1 MTHNRSAAYR
11 NRNSWGPTTSVV
23 ATTRGCLQSLEGEEF
38 AEEYTERMV
47 SAQLRQMDPL
57 KEDLADWLNKTLLIN
72 YINRDNFLTEL
83 SNGVVLFHLAQV
95 IQESAKCSIAKGL
108 IKGPVPDIRD
118 KCFEKAR
125 RGSFFSRDNVENFIK
140 FCRSLG
146 VHENLL
152 FESEDLVLNKNARN
166 VILCLLEVARIA
178 TRFGV
183 EPPGLVQLEKE
194 IAEEERIQS
203 ADSGLGSLLS
213 WQFQAAAPI
222 GGDKMRLSNSAS
234 AISTLSNNPN
244 ARWNT
249 GPHSHL
255 ILVPDAGAGGD
266 NNTNNSLR
274 HRLPAPSA
282 GASDGVPSDHTEEED
297 EWSRGSGEDEED
309 DVIDGVRNGQVQE
322 PPPSPEV
329 PPIRPSSAAGG
340 LIANGSGDTS
350 MTELDRKVQLATR
363 LMQNSCRCSKER
375 CSNMR
380 VKKVGEGKYNIAG
393 RNVFVRLLKGRHMM
407 VRVGGGWDTLD
418 HFLLRHDPCQVKIV
432 SRNNVTSNGSIGN
445 STTCY
450 DTITSTG
457 NSTGGSNSTCSSSA
471 ATSPTSPTSPIMYI
485 AENGVDRASNGGKYL
500 HIRAKYRSPP
510 PRENGSVAR

>member
-1 MTHNRSAAYR
+1 MTYNRNGATR

-47 SAQLRQMDPL
+47 SAQMRQLDPL
-57 KEDLADWLNKTLLIN
+57 KEDLAEWLNKTLVIE
-72 YINRDNFLTEL
+72 YINGDTFLTEL

-95 IQESAKCSIAKGL
+95 IQESAKCAIAKGL
-108 IKGPVPDIRD
+108 MKGPAPDIRD
-118 KCFEKAR
+118 RCFEKAR

-166 VILCLLEVARIA
+166 VILCLLEVARFA
-178 TRFGV
+178 ARFGV

-213 WQFQAAAPI
+213 WQFQAAGPMV
-222 GGDKMRLSNSAS
+222 GDKMRLSNSAS
-234 AISTLSNNPN
+234 AISSLTGNNPPSS
-244 ARWNT
+244 RWNT

-255 ILVPDAGAGGD
+255 VLAPDGGAGGD
-266 NNTNNSLR
+266 NNTNTNSLR

-297 EWSRGSGEDEED
+297 EWSRGSGEDPDEED
-309 DVIDGVRNGQVQE
+309 AIDGVRQVQE
-322 PPPSPEV
+322 PPPSPEA
-329 PPIRPSSAAGG
+329 IARPTSAAGG
-340 LIANGSGDTS
+340 LIMNGAGDTS

-375 CSNMR
+375 CSNVK

-418 HFLLRHDPCQVKIV
+418 HFLLRHDPCQVKVV
-432 SRNNVTSNGSIGN
+432 SRNNITSNGNIGN
-445 STTCY
+445 NVY
-450 DTITSTG
+450 DTITGATSTG
-457 NSTGGSNSTCSSSA
+457 TNSTCSSSA

-485 AENGVDRASNGGKYL
+485 ADNASDRGSNGGKYL